1 MLPAN
6 YQQLKEGLSKVI
18 PAKRI
23 ITNPLQLLAYGTDAS
38 FYRLIPKIVV
48 QVHTEDEAVEVIR
61 QTKKLNIPVT
71 YRAAG
76 TSLSGQA
83 ISDSVLMVATH
94 EWRKYTILDDDGMK
108 VKLQPGITGARANIY
123 LKPFGRKIGP
133 DPASINAAMIGGIAA
148 NNASGM
154 CCGTAQNSYKTIAD
168 IRIVLYDGTILDT
181 SDEESKNSFLKN
193 HPEIVK
199 GIEQLRDDIKADEVL
214 LDRIKRKFKIKNT
227 TGYSINALVDYE
239 DPFDIIKHLMI
250 GSEGTLAFISDIT
263 YHTVIDEKYKACALM
278 IFETIELACEAV
290 PFLRESPV
298 SAVELLDRDSIRSV
312 EDDPDAPAY
321 FRTMPETACVLLV
334 EIQANEKEDMDAK
347 EAAIRIAVQ
356 TIPTIQPY
364 SFTSDP
370 KEYNFNWKARK
381 GLLSSV
387 GGLRKTGTTCII
399 EDVAF
404 PVPRLAEACIAL
416 KALFKKY
423 EYHDAVLFG
432 HALEGNLHLN
442 FSQDFSTASEV
453 QRYADMMDELADIV
467 VNQFDGSLKAEHGT
481 GRNMAPFVEKEWG
494 EAAYKIMLRVKKI
507 FDPHY
512 LINPGVVINENP
524 KIHIENLK
532 PLPAVNEIVDKC
544 MECGFCEPNCVAE
557 GLTLSPR
564 QRIVI
569 AREISRLKAK
579 GEDTSRLKQML
590 HDAKYF
596 SDETCATDGLCGL
609 VCPVKIDTGKFI
621 KDLRHSEASDT
632 AKNVASYIGNRM
644 AGTTSVLRGGLN
656 LVHFFHSILG
666 DTLMGG
672 IASAMRTV
680 SFKTIPKWNKDMPQ
694 GAHKIAE
701 AIVNQ
706 GQPDKVVYFPSCI
719 NRSMGKSKGYDKE
732 DVELTRKTQELLQ
745 RAGFTIIYPEGIN
758 HLCCGMAFSSKGL
771 KEEGARKS
779 KELEESLLK
788 ASEGGKYPVLF
799 DMSPCFYTF
808 HEANENKDLKIY
820 DPIEFMLDF
829 VMPKLA
835 VKHPREVVTVF
846 PVCSVKK
853 IGMEQKLL
861 QLAEMCSKEV
871 TLVESNCC
879 GFAGDRGFTYPELN
893 AHGQRH
899 LNEQIPA
906 DCKDGYSTSRT
917 CEIGMSEYSDINFKS
932 IFYLIDEVTK

>member
-1 MLPAN
+1 MLPDN
-6 YQQLKEGLSKVI
+6 YQQLKKELSKTI
-18 PAKRI
+18 PSKRI

-38 FYRLIPKIVV
+38 FYRLIPKIIV
-48 QVHTEDEAVEVIR
+48 QVHTEEEAVEVIR
-61 QTKKLNIPVT
+61 QTGKLNIPVT

-83 ISDSVLMVATH
+83 ITDSVLMVATH
-94 EWRKYTILDDDGMK
+94 EWRKYTILDDEALK
-108 VKLQPGITGARANIY
+108 IKLQPGITGARANIH
-123 LKPFGRKIGP
+123 LQPFGRKIGP

-154 CCGTAQNSYKTIAD
+154 CCGTDQNSYKTIAD

-181 SDEESKNSFLKN
+181 SDEKSKLDFTEK
-193 HPEIVK
+193 HPEIIRE
-199 GIEQLRDDIKADEVL
+199 IEKLRDKIKADNTLTE
-214 LDRIKRKFKIKNT
+214 RIKQKYKIKNT

-250 GSEGTLAFISDIT
+250 GSEGTLAFTSDIT
-263 YHTVIDEKYKACALM
+263 YHTVVDEKHKACTLM
-278 IFETIELACEAV
+278 IFETIEKACEVV
-290 PFLRESPV
+290 PMLKKTPV
-298 SAVELLDRDSIRSV
+298 SAVELLDRDSIRSI
-312 EDDPDAPAY
+312 EDDPEAPSY
-321 FRTMPETACVLLV
+321 FRTLPETACLLLV
-334 EIQANEKEDMDAK
+334 EIQANEQLEMNEK
-347 EAAIRIAVQ
+347 EAIIRKAIEPY
-356 TIPTIQPY
+356 PTIQPY
-364 SFTSDP
+364 KFTSDR

-381 GLLSSV
+381 GLLSSI
-387 GGLRKTGTTCII
+387 GGLRKTGTTCLI

-404 PVPRLAEACIAL
+404 PIDRLGDACVAL
-416 KALFKKY
+416 KDLFKRLGY
-423 EYHDAVLFG
+423 ADAVLYG
-432 HALEGNLHLN
+432 HALDGNFHIV
-442 FSQDFSTASEV
+442 FSQDFNSTSEV
-453 QRYADMMDELADIV
+453 QKYADMMDELADIV
-467 VNQFDGSLKAEHGT
+467 VNKFDGSLKAEHGT

-494 EAAYKIMLRVKKI
+494 EAAYKIMLKIKDI
-507 FDPHY
+507 FDPHK
-512 LINPGVVINENP
+512 LINPGVIINENP
-524 KIHIENLK
+524 KIHLENLK
-532 PLPAVNEIVDKC
+532 PLPAANEIIDKC

-569 AREISRLKAK
+569 AREISRLKAL
-579 GEDTSRLKQML
+579 GEDPSRLKQML
-590 HDAKYF
+590 NDAKYY

-621 KDLRHSEASDT
+621 KHVRHEEASDT
-632 AKNVASYIGNRM
+632 AKKVASYIGNRM
-644 AGTTSVLRGGLN
+644 AGTTSAARGGLN
-656 LVHFFHSILG
+656 FVHFVHSILG

-672 IASAMRTV
+672 IASTIRTL
-680 SFKTIPKWNKDMPQ
+680 SLKTIPKWNKDMPK
-694 GAHKIAE
+694 GASKIKDMVINE
-701 AIVNQ
+701 
-706 GQPDKVVYFPSCI
+706 GQVDKVVYFPSCI
-719 NRSMGKSKGYDKE
+719 NRSMGKSNGYEKG
-732 DVELTRKTQELLQ
+732 DVELTKKTQELLQ

-758 HLCCGMAFSSKGL
+758 SLCCGMAFSSKGL

-779 KELEESLLK
+779 KELENALLK
-788 ASEGGKYPVLF
+788 ASENGKYPILF

-808 HEANENKDLKIY
+808 YEAYENKDLKIY

-829 VMPKLA
+829 VMPKLEI
-835 VKHPREVVTVF
+835 KHPRNIVTVF

-861 QLAEMCSKEV
+861 QLAKLCSKEV
-871 TLVESNCC
+871 AFVDTNCC

-906 DCKDGYSTSRT
+906 GCKDGYSTSRT

>member
-1 MLPAN
+1 MLPDN
-6 YQQLKEGLSKVI
+6 YQQLKKELSKTI
-18 PAKRI
+18 PSKRI

-48 QVHTEDEAVEVIR
+48 QVHTEEEAVEVIR
-61 QTKKLNIPVT
+61 QTGKLNIPVT

-83 ISDSVLMVATH
+83 ITDSVLMVATH
-94 EWRKYTILDDDGMK
+94 EWRKYTILDDEALK
-108 VKLQPGITGARANIY
+108 IKLQPGITGARANIH
-123 LKPFGRKIGP
+123 LQPFGRKIGP

-154 CCGTAQNSYKTIAD
+154 CCGTDQNSYKTIAD

-181 SDEESKNSFLKN
+181 SDEKSKLDFTEK
-193 HPEIVK
+193 HPEIIRE
-199 GIEQLRDDIKADEVL
+199 IEKLRDKIKADNTLTE
-214 LDRIKRKFKIKNT
+214 RIKQKYKIKNT

-250 GSEGTLAFISDIT
+250 GSEGTLAFTSDIT
-263 YHTVIDEKYKACALM
+263 YHTVVDEKHKACTLM
-278 IFETIELACEAV
+278 IFETIEKACEVV
-290 PFLRESPV
+290 PMLKKTPV
-298 SAVELLDRDSIRSV
+298 SAVELLDRDSIRSI
-312 EDDPDAPAY
+312 EDDPEAPSY
-321 FRTMPETACVLLV
+321 FRTLPETACLLLV
-334 EIQANEKEDMDAK
+334 EIQANEQPEMNEK
-347 EAAIRIAVQ
+347 EAIIRKAIEPY
-356 TIPTIQPY
+356 PTIQPY
-364 SFTSDP
+364 KFTSDP

-381 GLLSSV
+381 GLLSSI
-387 GGLRKTGTTCII
+387 GGLRKTGTTCLI

-404 PVPRLAEACIAL
+404 PIDRLGDACVAL
-416 KALFKKY
+416 KDLFKRLGY
-423 EYHDAVLFG
+423 TDAVLYG
-432 HALEGNLHLN
+432 HALDGNFHIV
-442 FSQDFSTASEV
+442 FSQDFNSTSEV
-453 QRYADMMDELADIV
+453 QKYADMMDELADIV
-467 VNQFDGSLKAEHGT
+467 VNKFDGSLKAEHGT

-494 EAAYKIMLRVKKI
+494 EAAYKIMLKIKDI
-507 FDPHY
+507 FDPHK
-512 LINPGVVINENP
+512 LINPGVIINENP
-524 KIHIENLK
+524 KIHLENLK
-532 PLPAVNEIVDKC
+532 PLPAANEIIDKC

-569 AREISRLKAK
+569 AREISRLKAL
-579 GEDTSRLKQML
+579 GEDPSRLKQML
-590 HDAKYF
+590 NDAKYY

-621 KDLRHSEASDT
+621 KHVRHEEASDT
-632 AKNVASYIGNRM
+632 AKKVASYIGNRM
-644 AGTTSVLRGGLN
+644 AGTTSAARGGLN
-656 LVHFFHSILG
+656 FVHFVHSILG

-672 IASAMRTV
+672 IASTMRTL
-680 SFKTIPKWNKDMPQ
+680 SLKTIPKWNKDMPK
-694 GAHKIAE
+694 GASKIKDMVINE
-701 AIVNQ
+701 
-706 GQPDKVVYFPSCI
+706 GQVDKVVYFPSCI
-719 NRSMGKSKGYDKE
+719 NRSMGKSNGYEKG
-732 DVELTRKTQELLQ
+732 DVELTKKTQELLQ

-758 HLCCGMAFSSKGL
+758 SLCCGMAFSSKGL

-779 KELEESLLK
+779 KELENALLK
-788 ASEGGKYPVLF
+788 ASENGKYPILF

-808 HEANENKDLKIY
+808 HEAYENKNLKIY

-829 VMPKLA
+829 VMPKLEI
-835 VKHPREVVTVF
+835 KHPRNIVTVF

-861 QLAEMCSKEV
+861 QLAKLCSKEV
-871 TLVESNCC
+871 AFVDTNCC

-893 AHGQRH
+893 THGQRH

-906 DCKDGYSTSRT
+906 GCKDGYSTSRT

>member
-1 MLPAN
+1 MLPDN
-6 YQQLKEGLSKVI
+6 YQQLKKELSKTI
-18 PAKRI
+18 PSKRI

-48 QVHTEDEAVEVIR
+48 QVHTEEEAVEVIR
-61 QTKKLNIPVT
+61 QTGKLNIPVT

-83 ISDSVLMVATH
+83 ITDSVLMVATH
-94 EWRKYTILDDDGMK
+94 EWRKYTILDDEALK
-108 VKLQPGITGARANIY
+108 IKLQPGITGARANIH
-123 LKPFGRKIGP
+123 LQPFGRKIGP

-154 CCGTAQNSYKTIAD
+154 CCGTDQNSYKTIAD

-181 SDEESKNSFLKN
+181 SDEKSKLDFTEK
-193 HPEIVK
+193 HPEIIRE
-199 GIEQLRDDIKADEVL
+199 IEKLRDKIKADNTLTE
-214 LDRIKRKFKIKNT
+214 RIKQKYKIKNT

-250 GSEGTLAFISDIT
+250 GSEGTLAFTSDIT
-263 YHTVIDEKYKACALM
+263 YHTVVDEKHKACTLM
-278 IFETIELACEAV
+278 IFETIEKACEVV
-290 PFLRESPV
+290 PMLKKTPV
-298 SAVELLDRDSIRSV
+298 SAVELLDRDSIRSI
-312 EDDPDAPAY
+312 EDDPEAPSY
-321 FRTMPETACVLLV
+321 FRTLPETACLLLV
-334 EIQANEKEDMDAK
+334 EIQANEQPEMNEK
-347 EAAIRIAVQ
+347 EAIIRKAIEPY
-356 TIPTIQPY
+356 PTIQPY
-364 SFTSDP
+364 KFTSDP
-370 KEYNFNWKARK
+370 KKYNFNWKARK
-381 GLLSSV
+381 GLLSSI
-387 GGLRKTGTTCII
+387 GGLRKTGTTCLI

-404 PVPRLAEACIAL
+404 PIDRLGDACVAL
-416 KALFKKY
+416 KDLFKRLGY
-423 EYHDAVLFG
+423 TDAVLYG
-432 HALEGNLHLN
+432 HALDGNFHIV
-442 FSQDFSTASEV
+442 FSQDFNSTSEV
-453 QRYADMMDELADIV
+453 QKYADMMDELADIV
-467 VNQFDGSLKAEHGT
+467 VNKFDGSLKAEHGT

-494 EAAYKIMLRVKKI
+494 EAAYKIMLKIKDI
-507 FDPHY
+507 FDPHK
-512 LINPGVVINENP
+512 LINPGVIINENP
-524 KIHIENLK
+524 KIHLENLK
-532 PLPAVNEIVDKC
+532 PLPAANEIIDKC

-569 AREISRLKAK
+569 AREISRLKAF
-579 GEDTSRLKQML
+579 GEDPSRLKQML
-590 HDAKYF
+590 NDAKYY

-621 KDLRHSEASDT
+621 KHVRHEEASDT
-632 AKNVASYIGNRM
+632 AKKVASYIGNRM
-644 AGTTSVLRGGLN
+644 AGTTSAARGGLN
-656 LVHFFHSILG
+656 FVHFVHSILG

-672 IASAMRTV
+672 IASTMRTL
-680 SFKTIPKWNKDMPQ
+680 SLKTIPKWNKDMPK
-694 GAHKIAE
+694 GANKIKDMVINE
-701 AIVNQ
+701 GQVN
-706 GQPDKVVYFPSCI
+706 KVVYFPSCI
-719 NRSMGKSKGYDKE
+719 NRSMGKSNGYEKG
-732 DVELTRKTQELLQ
+732 DVELTKKTQELLQ

-758 HLCCGMAFSSKGL
+758 SLCCGMAFSSKGL

-779 KELEESLLK
+779 KELENALLK
-788 ASEGGKYPVLF
+788 TSENGKYPILF

-808 HEANENKDLKIY
+808 HEAYENKNLKIY

-829 VMPKLA
+829 VMPKLEI
-835 VKHPREVVTVF
+835 KHPRNIVTIF

-861 QLAEMCSKEV
+861 QLAKLCSKEV
-871 TLVESNCC
+871 AFVDTNCC

-906 DCKDGYSTSRT
+906 GCKDGYSTSRT